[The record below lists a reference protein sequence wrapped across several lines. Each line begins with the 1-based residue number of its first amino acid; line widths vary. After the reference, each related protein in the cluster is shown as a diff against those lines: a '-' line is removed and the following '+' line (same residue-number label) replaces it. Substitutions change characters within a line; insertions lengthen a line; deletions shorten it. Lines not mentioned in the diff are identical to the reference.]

1 MRSSL
6 QQQTRSGGGWWRWA
20 ALVGS
25 IWIQLASGA
34 SYVFSIYSPALKASQ
49 GYDQSTLDTV
59 SFFKDVGANV
69 GVLSGFLYSAS
80 APGKP
85 WVVLLAG
92 ALQSFLG
99 YFMMWAAV
107 AGVVPRPPVPL
118 MCSYMFLAAHA
129 QTFFNTANVV
139 AAVDNF
145 PNSRGTVVGL
155 MKGFLGL
162 SGAILIQLYQTLLE
176 GKAGSFLLMLAILT
190 SLIPLSLMWFIRI
203 SPPSNGDDKEHL
215 DKFSVVALALAGY
228 LMVIMILE
236 NLFSLVLSV
245 RVISLAV
252 LVVAL
257 TFPLEISRRAVM
269 RASFSVPQN
278 LSDEEVHL
286 LGDAETQKMTKP
298 GHDEKASGELYKKDD
313 PVRYRKISSTEIPC
327 SSSNDKRGLSMGEN
341 LNLLEAV
348 QTLDFWLIF
357 LAMCCGM
364 GSGLATVNNMSQIGE
379 SLGYSITEIHTLISL
394 WSIWNFL
401 GRFGAGYISDYYWHC
416 RGYSRPIF
424 MVITLAAMS
433 VGHGVIS
440 GMPGALYA
448 GSILVGVCYGSQW
461 SLMPTIASD
470 IFGVRHLGTIFN
482 TIAIASPV
490 GSFFLSV
497 KVVGFIYDLE
507 ASSSKTCSGAHC
519 FMLSFLIMS
528 FVCLLGSV
536 FALTLFIRTRRF
548 YRHVSEKCPMTES
561 NEYPFGVKRVIFLF
575 M

>member
-1 MRSSL
+1 MGSFLQQSRSS
-6 QQQTRSGGGWWRWA
+6 RGGSQWRWV
-20 ALVGS
+20 ALVAS
-25 IWIQLASGA
+25 IWIQCASGS
-34 SYVFSIYSPALKASQ
+34 SYAFGIYSPALKWSQ
-49 GYDQSTLDTV
+49 GYDQSTLDTI

-69 GVLSGFLYSAS
+69 GVLSGLLYSAS
-80 APGKP
+80 APGRP

-107 AGVVPRPPVPL
+107 AGLVARPPVPL

-139 AAVDNF
+139 AAVENF

-162 SGAILIQLYQTLLE
+162 SGAILIQLYQTMLK
-176 GKAGSFLLMLAILT
+176 GKSSSFLLMLAILT
-190 SLIPLSLMWFIRI
+190 LVIPISLMSFVRI
-203 SPPSNGDDKEHL
+203 SPSSNGDDKEHL
-215 DKFSVVALALAGY
+215 NKFSVVALALAGY
-228 LMVIMILE
+228 LMIIIILQ

-252 LVVAL
+252 LVMVVL
-257 TFPLEISRRAVM
+257 TSPLEIARRAVM
-269 RASFSVPQN
+269 RDCCSTPQE
-278 LSDEEVHL
+278 LPDEAVHL
-286 LGDAETQKMTKP
+286 LGDAENRNSMKR
-298 GHDEKASGELYKKDD
+298 GHINERLADGKLNLKHDS
-313 PVRYRKISSTEIPC
+313 VRYQRISSVGGLC
-327 SSSNDKRGLSMGEN
+327 SSSHENKGLSWGEN
-341 LNLLEAV
+341 LNLLEAM

-357 LAMCCGM
+357 LAMSSGM

-379 SLGYSITEIHTLISL
+379 SLGYGSIEIHTLISL

-401 GRFGAGYISDYYWHC
+401 GRFGAGYVSDYFLRS
-416 RGYSRPIF
+416 RGYGRPIF

-440 GMPGALYA
+440 SGLPGALYA
-448 GSILVGVCYGSQW
+448 GSILVGVCYGAQW
-461 SLMPTIASD
+461 SLMPTIASE
-470 IFGVRHLGTIFN
+470 IFGVRHFGTIFN

-519 FMLSFLIMS
+519 FMLSFFIMAS
-528 FVCLLGSV
+528 VCLIGSV
-536 FALTLFIRTRRF
+536 FALTLFFRTRSL
-548 YRHVSEKCPMTES
+548 YRYVSQECLM
-561 NEYPFGVKRVIFLF
+561 NE
-575 M
+575 